1 MTYAHPE
8 YIVSTDWLADNI
20 DDPDLRIFDS
30 TVLLQ
35 LGADGQYIM
44 ESGLATYEAGHI
56 PGAAFVDLAKDL
68 SDTSQRLGFML
79 PPADQFVDVMAGAGV
94 GPKSRVVVYSTNMP
108 AWATRLWWMFR
119 VFGFDNVAVLDGG
132 WAKWQAEGRQATTDA
147 PDHPPAKFIANYRPA
162 LVASKQDVL
171 DAIGEDAACI
181 INALPPAMHTGE
193 MAPYARKGRI
203 ADSINVPTASLD
215 DPNTGTL
222 KPVAELTQ
230 IFEKRGVL
238 DRDPI
243 ITYCGGGIAATHDA
257 FALALV
263 GRPDVAVYDGSMSE
277 WAADPDAPMEAGEP
291 A

>member
-8 YIVSTDWLADNI
+8 YIVSADWLAAHLN
-20 DDPDLRIFDS
+20 DPNLRIFDS

-35 LGADGQYIM
+35 LGADGQYVM

-56 PGAAFVDLAKDL
+56 PGAAFIDLAKDL
-68 SDTSQRLGFML
+68 SDTSQKLGFML
-79 PPADQFVDVMAGAGV
+79 PSADQFAEVMGNLGV
-94 GPKSRVVVYSTNMP
+94 GPDNRVVVYSTNMP
-108 AWATRLWWMFR
+108 AWATRLWWMLR

-132 WAKWQAEGRQATTDA
+132 WAKWQAEARPVTKDI
-147 PDHPPAKFIANYRPA
+147 PDHAKASFKAGFRPE
-162 LVASKQDVL
+162 LVANKQDVL
-171 DAIGEDAACI
+171 AAIGDGDACI

-193 MAPYARKGRI
+193 MAPYGRKGRI
-203 ADSINVPTASLD
+203 ADSINVPTGLLD
-215 DPNTGTL
+215 NPETGTL

-230 IFEKRGVL
+230 IFEKSGVL
-238 DRDPI
+238 SRDRI

-257 FALALV
+257 FALALI

-277 WAADPDAPMEAGEP
+277 WAADPDTPMEAGEP